1 MPNANQNGQ
10 RKLLNY
16 MNAEGVTEKKL
27 EEILEEELKK
37 PEDQIDMQLVESILS
52 ELEPREISEDEID
65 ASWQRLEKKMDALHS
80 GKKRVHPTS
89 TKTGKKRFP
98 VILRNFGIAAAAV
111 VILFF
116 ASIGT
121 AKATRWTFLL
131 KLLQPITETFGIK
144 LGDDVEP
151 MFEEEYAYAIDD
163 GEMKLFNSTD
173 EIPEK
178 YKGYSIK
185 LNGIPERFTFVE
197 GSFYPSEQMDS
208 FDFAYIDG
216 EDWLSYN
223 VNVFKTESAGI
234 KYEFET
240 TLEADEKRYI
250 GMIEVSFYHNGDDKI
265 QSVSWVNKDAHYA
278 IMGNITMEELNEIIG
293 EIN

>member
-1 MPNANQNGQ
+1 MPNANRNGQ

-27 EEILEEELKK
+27 EEILEEELKE

-80 GKKRVHPTS
+80 GEKRTHPS
-89 TKTGKKRFP
+89 SVVTGKKRFP
-98 VILRNFGIAAAAV
+98 VVLRNLGIAAAAV

-116 ASIGT
+116 ATIGT

-144 LGDDVEP
+144 LGDETKTDSAEHYSTEFDDQE
-151 MFEEEYAYAIDD
+151 MQLYRAEEE
-163 GEMKLFNSTD
+163 
-173 EIPEK
+173 IPLK
-178 YKGYSIK
+178 YKEYPIK
-185 LNGIPERFTFVE
+185 LRGVPDRFEFVE
-197 GSFYPSEQMDS
+197 GNFYPTQVMNT
-208 FDFAYIDG
+208 FNFAYRAG

-223 VNVFKTESAGI
+223 INVFSSEDVGI
-234 KYEFET
+234 EYLFET
-240 TLEADEKRYI
+240 TLEVRERRNI
-250 GMIEVSFYHNGDDKI
+250 GMIEVTFYQNDNADTLY
-265 QSVSWVNKDAHYA
+265 VSWINKNAHYSLYGA
-278 IMGNITMEELNEIIG
+278 ITYNELNEIIN
-293 EIN
+293 EIQ